1 METWIVLAL
10 AILLELSVRIIPT
23 KVNFSILDK
32 VKNLALA
39 IHNFVDI
46 IIPNRIKDDELV

>member
-32 VKNLALA
+32 VKNLALV
-39 IHNFVDI
+39 IHNFIDI